1 MRPPLWLGRL
11 WSTDRSLSV
20 LLGSLVVL
28 IFVVPAL
35 RSRPEAP
42 LLVQIFITLV
52 FVSGLSATTPRRA
65 ARVVGTLV
73 LTGAITLHWLDYFNP
88 RAGLGA
94 WAALGHLLAVGLRT
108 VLVLRQVFREGPITL
123 QRIQGAVAVYLLL
136 GVAWAGIYELIGGI
150 WPGAFRFS
158 EAPRSRAELTAS
170 LAYYSFVT
178 LTTMGY
184 GDITPLHP
192 VARSA
197 AIRWLAS
204 RPAPTS

>member
-1 MRPPLWLGRL
+1 MPSLARPFLEHRPKPL
-11 WSTDRSLSV
+11 
-20 LLGSLVVL
+20 
-28 IFVVPAL
+28 
-35 RSRPEAP
+35 RP
-42 LLVQIFITLV
+42 
-52 FVSGLSATTPRRA
+52 
-65 ARVVGTLV
+65 ARVARG
-73 LTGAITLHWLDYFNP
+73 P
-88 RAGLGA
+88 
-94 WAALGHLLAVGLRT
+94 HL
-108 VLVLRQVFREGPITL
+108 TL

-204 RPAPTS
+204 RPAPTG